1 MQAVPKALPQT
12 ADKPAG
18 NGGFVSILYHGT
30 AGGFQY
36 SKTDRL
42 HGVSGHSFIELY
54 IAAVVCYFLLKLK
67 HSFVTVSYE
76 ILLRIGHR
84 MLFVEKFYNMKSA
97 YVYI

>member
-1 MQAVPKALPQT
+1 MQAVSKALPQT

-54 IAAVVCYFLLKLK
+54 
-67 HSFVTVSYE
+67 
-76 ILLRIGHR
+76 R